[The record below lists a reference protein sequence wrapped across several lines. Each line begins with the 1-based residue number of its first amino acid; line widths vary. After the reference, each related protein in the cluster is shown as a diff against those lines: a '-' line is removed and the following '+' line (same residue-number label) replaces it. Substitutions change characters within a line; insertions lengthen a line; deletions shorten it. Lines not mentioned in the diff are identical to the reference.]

1 MADLRNICMLTR
13 YAAWANELLYR
24 SLSEL
29 PESELLAPHKMVFGS
44 ILRTLNHVYC
54 MDRVW
59 QAHLEHHA
67 HGFTTRNPEACPPFA
82 ELRVAQKRMDEWYI
96 ACADDM
102 TVQACDEI
110 VEFTFI
116 GGGSGAM
123 SRGDILL
130 HVVNHATYHRGHIAG
145 MMYQIPAHPPTTDLP
160 VFLRESQKE
169 KGAVNRA
176 FFPSA

>member
-1 MADLRNICMLTR
+1 MADLRNIRMLTR
-13 YAAWANELLYR
+13 YSAWANELLYG

-29 PESELLAPHKMVFGS
+29 SEDELLAPRKIVFGS

-59 QAHLEHHA
+59 QAHLEHQT
-67 HGFTTRNPEACPPFA
+67 HGFTTRNLETSPLFA
-82 ELRVAQKRMDEWYI
+82 ELRAMQKQVDEWYI
-96 ACADDM
+96 ACADGM
-102 TVQACDEI
+102 TAQACDEI

-130 HVVNHATYHRGHIAG
+130 HVVNHTTYHRGHIAG
-145 MMYQIPAHPPTTDLP
+145 MMYQIPAYPPTTDLP
-160 VFLRESQKE
+160 VFLRESQKG
-169 KGAVNRA
+169 KGAVDRA
-176 FFPSA
+176 FS